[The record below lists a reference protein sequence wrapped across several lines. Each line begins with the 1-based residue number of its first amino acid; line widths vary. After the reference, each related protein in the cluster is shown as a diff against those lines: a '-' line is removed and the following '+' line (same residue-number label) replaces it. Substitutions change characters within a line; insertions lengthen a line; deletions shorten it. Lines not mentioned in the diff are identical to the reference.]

1 MLVYVEKRLERRR
14 NRINIMLLYKWIFII
29 YIIKKEKKIRS
40 IGFGLCVD
48 WLKFLFI
55 LMN

>member
-48 WLKFLFI
+48 WLKFLYI